1 VLDAFGANEW
11 LVDEM
16 YEQYQ
21 RDPNSLDK
29 AWWDFFE
36 SVGKGGNGL
45 PDGDTGAGRHAGPA
59 KTEKAQEKAPEKAGS
74 SAPVK
79 TAEKASG
86 TTEAKPEAKAEAKPK
101 TKAEAKPETKAEA
114 KAETK
119 AEAKAETKADAKST
133 KTSPAPAAARCRSRT

>member
-21 RDPNSLDK
+21 RDPNSVDK

-45 PDGDTGAGRHAGPA
+45 PDGDNGAGRHAGPVRS
-59 KTEKAQEKAPEKAGS
+59 EKARRRPQRRVQRKRPS
-74 SAPVK
+74 RR
-79 TAEKASG
+79 
-86 TTEAKPEAKAEAKPK
+86 PEATP
-101 TKAEAKPETKAEA
+101 
-114 KAETK
+114 
-119 AEAKAETKADAKST
+119 
-133 KTSPAPAAARCRSRT
+133 R

>member
-1 VLDAFGANEW
+1 MPESSDSTPPSSSVLDAFGANEW

-21 RDPNSLDK
+21 RDPNSVDK

-45 PDGDTGAGRHAGPA
+45 PDGDNGAGKHAGPV
-59 KTEKAQEKAPEKAGS
+59 KTEKAPEKAPEKARS

-86 TTEAKPEAKAEAKPK
+86 KS
-101 TKAEAKPETKAEA
+101 EAKPETKAE
-114 KAETK
+114 TK
-119 AEAKAETKADAKST
+119 AEI
-133 KTSPAPAAARCRSRT
+133 RSF